1 MCIPTPLARFHMAA
15 RTLLIIACLSIGPT
29 VAQAQAA
36 LPAPWDSVGKILKTT
51 GAQTSGYYRYGW
63 PRRDIPLAIGGVTD
77 APALALGAGAG
88 FAGESNAATMMGDL
102 VLTADE
108 VKQVLAELANQRS
121 GVTAI
126 HNHVVGEP
134 QVTYVHFHADG
145 DALDL
150 ATRLDRVLART
161 QTPRPPAAP
170 ASQPVTIDTALVFG
184 TLGLRGRA
192 QGNIAQ
198 LS

>member
-1 MCIPTPLARFHMAA
+1 MYVPFSRSCMAA
-15 RTLLIIACLSIGPT
+15 RTLLIVACLSVGPALT
-29 VAQAQAA
+29 QAQAA
-36 LPAPWDSVGKILKTT
+36 LPAPWDSVGKILKTS

-63 PRRDIPLAIGGVTD
+63 PRRDIPLAIGGVTV
-77 APALALGAGAG
+77 APALALGAWAG

-102 VLTADE
+102 VLTTDE
-108 VKQVLAELANQRS
+108 VKPVLAELANQRI

-126 HNHVVGEP
+126 HNHVAGAP
-134 QVTYVHFHADG
+134 QVSYVHFHADG

-161 QTPRPPAAP
+161 TPPRPPAAP
-170 ASQPVTIDTALVFG
+170 APPPVTLDPALVLG

-192 QGNIAQ
+192 QGDP
-198 LS
+198 